1 MRPAFLVLSVTVT
14 LSAQGVWERRAD
26 YPISATEVSA
36 AAIGDRIYAVCGL
49 GASGSTSDLFIYN
62 PAIDEW
68 TRGAPAPIAGGAD
81 HCNVAAANGRLYL
94 AGAIRIGANFVE
106 TDTAPLATQQ
116 AVERYP
122 VTLYTFSCGD
132 VCQTAEGLLN
142 KRGVPFTTVNVEE
155 PANAA
160 RLQALTGEMTAPVLQ
175 VGDKLVAKGYNEARW
190 TAMLDEAGYPKAPPP
205 RRSVPGGPRAPETP
219 SAETQTAAPAPKG
232 GGYPAQ

>member
-1 MRPAFLVLSVTVT
+1 VALAIRRRRVFAGIAGALAIAVATAAL
-14 LSAQGVWERRAD
+14 AQGNQVYRYED
-26 YPISATEVSA
+26 
-36 AAIGDRIYAVCGL
+36 
-49 GASGSTSDLFIYN
+49 ASGRVYYSDR
-62 PAIDEW
+62 PPPVDAKK
-68 TRGAPAPIAGGAD
+68 AQAK
-81 HCNVAAANGRLYL
+81 
-94 AGAIRIGANFVE
+94 RIGANFVE
-106 TDTAPLATQQ
+106 TDAAPLATQQ
-116 AVERYP
+116 AVERFP
-122 VTLYTFSCGD
+122 VTLYTFSCGE

-205 RRSVPGGPRAPETP
+205 RRTVPGARPPEPPR
-219 SAETQTAAPAPKG
+219 AETQSAAPAPKG

>member
-1 MRPAFLVLSVTVT
+1 MALAIRRRRVFAGIAGALALVVATAT
-14 LSAQGVWERRAD
+14 LAQGNQVYRYED
-26 YPISATEVSA
+26 
-36 AAIGDRIYAVCGL
+36 
-49 GASGSTSDLFIYN
+49 
-62 PAIDEW
+62 
-68 TRGAPAPIAGGAD
+68 
-81 HCNVAAANGRLYL
+81 ANGRVYYSDRPPP
-94 AGAIRIGANFVE
+94 ADAKKAQAKRVGANFVE
-106 TDTAPLATQQ
+106 TDAAPLATQQ
-116 AVERYP
+116 AVERFP
-122 VTLYTFSCGD
+122 VTLYTFSCGE

-205 RRSVPGGPRAPETP
+205 RRTVPGARPPEPPR
-219 SAETQTAAPAPKG
+219 AETQSAAPAPKG

>member
-1 MRPAFLVLSVTVT
+1 MARVIRRRVVPAGIAGACLLAFAASAL
-14 LSAQGVWERRAD
+14 AQGSQVFRYEDSQGRV
-26 YPISATEVSA
+26 YYS
-36 AAIGDRIYAVCGL
+36 DRPPP
-49 GASGSTSDLFIYN
+49 SD
-62 PAIDEW
+62 A
-68 TRGAPAPIAGGAD
+68 RKAQAK
-81 HCNVAAANGRLYL
+81 
-94 AGAIRIGANFVE
+94 RIGANFVE

-122 VTLYTFSCGD
+122 VTLYTFACGD

-219 SAETQTAAPAPKG
+219 RAETQSIAPAAKG